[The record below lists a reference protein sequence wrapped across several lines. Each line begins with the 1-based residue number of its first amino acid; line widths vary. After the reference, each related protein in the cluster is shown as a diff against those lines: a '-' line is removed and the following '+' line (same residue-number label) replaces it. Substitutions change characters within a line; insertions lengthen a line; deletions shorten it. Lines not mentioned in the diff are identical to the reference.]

1 MFENFKNKL
10 KLKKIEK
17 VLGYRLYDWQ
27 RNYILGKS
35 SVLLPG
41 SKLGYKIIAEDLRF
55 FMYSQDPVVTIN
67 SRVLS
72 LYTESLKSY
81 IFKKGHYNRMKKLYY
96 KLTMNGIELRPI
108 KFIDEVK
115 KPSEPSKTSKD

>member
-35 SVLLPG
+35 SVLSPG
-41 SKLGYKIIAEDLRF
+41 SKLRYKIIAEDLRF
-55 FMYSQDPVVTIN
+55 FLYGQDPSVSIN

-72 LYTESLKSY
+72 LYTESLKSN
-81 IFKKGHYNRMKKLYY
+81 IFRVGHYNRMKKLYY
-96 KLTMNGIELRPI
+96 KLTMNGIKLRPI
-108 KFIDEVK
+108 KFIDESK
-115 KPSEPSKTSKD
+115 KSSEPPKTSKN